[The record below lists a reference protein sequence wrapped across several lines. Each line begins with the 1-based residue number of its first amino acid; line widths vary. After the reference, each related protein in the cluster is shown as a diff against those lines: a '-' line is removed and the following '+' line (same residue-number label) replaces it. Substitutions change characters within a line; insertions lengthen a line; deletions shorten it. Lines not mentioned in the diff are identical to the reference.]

1 MAHLRKASYPV
12 CPLCQEHVELE
23 TANSDERGRAVHEEC
38 YVTHIISRNKGL
50 MTMEQALSILYSD
63 RSPRDRSRRQA

>member
-38 YVTHIISRNKGL
+38 YVSHITSQNKGL
-50 MTMEQALSILYSD
+50 MTKDQALSILCSD
-63 RSPRDRSRRQA
+63 TPPWNRTRRQA